1 MAVDQTLFKQALAQW
16 ASGVTI
22 VTTKTDAGYAGMTA
36 SAFSSVSA
44 DPPIILVCI
53 NQSAE
58 SCALV
63 AESGSFAVNIL
74 ESSQQDASNR
84 FASFKDKETRFDSVA
99 WSEAPSGSPYLDES
113 LCSLDCKV
121 VNKVE
126 AGSHIVFFGEVQHVV
141 NREGNPVLYYRGGYR
156 GIEGL

>member
-1 MAVDQTLFKQALAQW
+1 MAVDPSLFKQALAQW

-22 VTTKTDAGYAGMTA
+22 VTTKTAAGYAGMTA

-63 AESGSFAVNIL
+63 AEAGYFAVNIL
-74 ESSQQDASNR
+74 ESGQQDASNR
-84 FASFKDKETRFDSVA
+84 FASFKDKETRFDAVA
-99 WSEAPSGSPYLDES
+99 WSAAPSGAPFLDES
-113 LCSLDCKV
+113 MCSLDCKV
-121 VNKVE
+121 VNQVQ

-141 NREGNPVLYYRGGYR
+141 NRDGNPLLYYRGGYR